1 MNPEQK
7 EDQKTNDRKNSEMF
21 DDLYA
26 SVEERM
32 KELTEQMKNKIL
44 PQTEESLRKNVFK
57 TVSLSFLAGSIVG
70 ILLMAL
76 GTRRGPKN

>member
-26 SVEERM
+26 RVEERM

>member
-1 MNPEQK
+1 MNTEQK
-7 EDQKTNDRKNSEMF
+7 EEQKANDKKNSEMF

-26 SVEERM
+26 RMEERL
-32 KELTEQMKNKIL
+32 KELTEKMKNKVL
-44 PQTEESLRKNVFK
+44 PHTEESLRKNVFK

-76 GTRRGPKN
+76 GSRRGPKN